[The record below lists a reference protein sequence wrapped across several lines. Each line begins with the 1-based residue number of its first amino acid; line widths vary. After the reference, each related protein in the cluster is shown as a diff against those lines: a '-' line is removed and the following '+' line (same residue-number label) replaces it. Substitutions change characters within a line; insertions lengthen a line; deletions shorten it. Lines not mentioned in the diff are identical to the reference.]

1 MRAKKRRTSQ
11 AAKTFSPDERNAA
24 FWNAAVLALLC
35 ALFWAG
41 MSVVGL
47 RASEN
52 QYIDSY
58 ALASAEASGET
69 GWKISLFG
77 WEAEGD
83 FFYINQLAGWGQKLF
98 PLIPAPIRLESS
110 LQPWGSR
117 PFLTSV
123 KSRGRENLL
132 KAFDIP

>member
-24 FWNAAVLALLC
+24 FWNAAVLALL
-35 ALFWAG
+35 
-41 MSVVGL
+41 
-47 RASEN
+47 ASEN

-58 ALASAEASGET
+58 ALASAEASRET

-98 PLIPAPIRLESS
+98 PLIPAPIRFGKQLAALGEQAVSHLREEQRQREFIES
-110 LQPWGSR
+110 
-117 PFLTSV
+117 V
-123 KSRGRENLL
+123 
-132 KAFDIP
+132 

>member
-1 MRAKKRRTSQ
+1 MRANKRRTSQ

-98 PLIPAPIRLESS
+98 PLIPAPIRFGKQLAALGEQAVSHLREEQRQREFIES
-110 LQPWGSR
+110 
-117 PFLTSV
+117 V
-123 KSRGRENLL
+123 
-132 KAFDIP
+132 